1 MKYLSLKENHLFT
14 KAYKKGKKVVA
25 KRIVVYL
32 IKDGA
37 GERLKRTNPEGVSV
51 NRIGYTV
58 SRKFGHAFER
68 NRVKRIMREA
78 YRNLLKN
85 FSVSGGNIIVICA
98 RDAAKGVKTNAVYAD
113 LEYAA
118 RKLEII

>member
-25 KRIVVYL
+25 KRLVVYL

-98 RDAAKGVKTNAVYAD
+98 RDAAKGVKMNAVYAD

>member
-1 MKYLSLKENHLFT
+1 
-14 KAYKKGKKVVA
+14 
-25 KRIVVYL
+25 
-32 IKDGA
+32 
-37 GERLKRTNPEGVSV
+37 
-51 NRIGYTV
+51 
-58 SRKFGHAFER
+58 
-68 NRVKRIMREA
+68 MREA

-98 RDAAKGVKTNAVYAD
+98 RDAAKGVKMNAVYAD